1 MKALCS
7 LWLCLGGKGEGKA
20 VEQNDT
26 PSGKDKDVRL
36 VADGNVEV
44 KRSEGGK
51 QRVSAKSYLE
61 DRDTAAW
68 RIAASEIVKSCEA
81 GAGKSLVVTEK
92 TILQERQSF
101 LAGDLHNERTLRA
114 ILQKAKVRL
123 SEQTQAF
130 ALEPQANGSFADSG
144 RSCVASDPELV
155 RLNVQLLETCSVPR
169 PDARALLRLEHL
181 LGEVRCWLA
190 ARPCPAAATL
200 LLYTVGEGLVHAE
213 HAIRSV
219 GLVRYWQPDNTS
231 VFLAL
236 LQLYSDLL
244 IQAARA
250 AQLQRQ
256 QQDKEQQRLD
266 QGDQK
271 SLPPPP
277 QQQLQQRREKGEHQN
292 QNQNQQPSSGS
303 DVVVL
308 AADKEQL
315 LLQQQRQN
323 QRGRLVTEKLLPQLS
338 EMSLEYS
345 EQVPSQPQRN
355 LPTDQQQV
363 PLTFAAAAL
372 LLRPDWL
379 DMLAEVLELLH
390 FSEEY
395 RLAAARAGKEPQE
408 ALAKALQLWCFLTQL
423 VKFAAA
429 HAHSVQRMEPC
440 LQRLNALLAPPSGT
454 VPRLLDLPLAEDT
467 LVAQLHALWLL
478 QVLYDMPDAKLL
490 YSAPLAEYYIALHH
504 NAMVQ
509 SYEASAADPKS
520 AAAELC
526 RIHATLLRSMARH
539 PGATVRSA
547 FARIRTVEWILQELS
562 LESQLLPAAQQ
573 DGVADDPD
581 TDSDSTNDSDITVSD
596 DDEDDDRNDEGDSD
610 KLGNAE
616 REAQPRSAKMRP
628 LSPVVSTGD
637 SNTAAEAE
645 VEVETTR
652 ENGATGPGVDSRKAS
667 KGFSFTY
674 DLNEDV
680 ERLIALEDEL
690 GREMELDGFDYDEE
704 GKQLKARSD
713 ARLAEARAAEAALA
727 AAAVE
732 QPTTPAGSG
741 MQQQQ
746 PTSAGAGDLQ
756 PNGSFASASRRSG
769 GIPRLALSSLRTAS
783 ISSMAAYSPVGKRSS
798 RQGPRTSHTGNG
810 TLFVREE
817 EEEGQEPSS
826 DDARTPSPN
835 AAAAAE
841 RVAVWSSSLMDA
853 YAAASAGDDSK
864 LPYPPPR
871 SRSRGRSSF
880 GAVGPPDYQTPSCVD
895 SEQSQQQKPSRPTSG
910 EDRAAI
916 TTSATP
922 GTPLAP
928 ADEPTVARPREIT
941 NGCPV
946 HAGPQGELH
955 LLVQSSGTVRATQP
969 SGTPAGHG
977 RPPLPTKPAL
987 PPLKMGSMESAAATV
1002 AAAPPST
1009 VTPSS
1014 PSVSAR
1020 APQPSSSRA
1029 MMMLSASNRVNMVA
1043 SSPTATQQQQQQG
1056 QLGPSPWAHTATA
1069 PMSSSPARELTRQCH
1084 AGNDGSTPAV
1094 SQQQP
1099 QPGSMSVVGPSQS
1112 RPPQPLIPA
1121 LNLKSLRRRDGG
1133 TIAPPT
1139 DTGRTV
1145 PLSSMLRFTNGGSL
1159 SNCSGRDSANTL
1171 LRSGG
1176 TATTP
1181 ASSSATYHHSHAA
1194 SNLGVTSGM
1203 LHRITETEQRPPEVT
1218 YQEIACQRLLYQ
1230 DRATHILMLKV
1241 LIDLLVAPWGAL
1253 DPAYVPQYPA
1263 HCGAPH
1269 AEFILLWHL
1278 NAPRNAS
1285 VVHDLCRG
1293 AQRRAQQAATS
1304 AARRTAGVVTAT
1316 VPIPQP
1322 CDGSPQGSTHQ
1333 QHPTDSARDYSPSSS
1348 IASFQ
1353 PKIHQQPTVQ
1363 APAPRTAAGASS
1375 PGAGAAV
1382 VVAAPTRAGAVTRA
1396 LQLLSRPLF
1405 DTSRYT
1411 NLQFVARGAFGDI
1424 YRARMEPPRTQAWP
1438 SPTSL
1443 VEPSAPPQAG
1453 AAPQP
1458 PQPQPMQVVIKTI
1471 TLPGSSHDSCV
1482 LADVFGEVSVM
1493 ERFKGHECICQLLDY
1508 GMRDD
1513 AYWIVMR
1520 RYRCSLAE
1528 WRGRQKPLSD
1538 LRSAMGGAAAV
1549 AAAARMYLSALIQV
1563 VDALRLLAS
1572 HHVVHFD
1579 LKCSNVLIEP
1589 LPGVRDG
1596 ELWAP
1601 VGSVSVGIATA
1612 YDDSNNDNAHLA
1624 PFRCVLADFGEA
1636 RAYRCAEEAFT
1647 ARNRGTEVFKS
1658 PEMLMLNAASRT
1670 SMKPTSAATPPL
1682 PTPLRTD
1689 AMAAAA
1695 SDFTAPSTAA
1705 KGYGAT
1711 IARPR
1716 TADAQRQ
1723 GLAGAGLAS
1732 DIWSLG
1738 CLAYELLSGTV
1749 LFGGDYASV
1758 THRVAFGSGEQL
1770 TLTDAERARLGN
1782 QPELVGLVEWI
1793 LARNPAMRPS
1803 LDQIR
1808 ERIELIRSALR
1819 TAQGSDAA
1827 SQ

>member
-1 MKALCS
+1 MKSLCS
-7 LWLCLGGKGEGKA
+7 LWLCLGSKA
-20 VEQNDT
+20 EVKVVEQEDT
-26 PSGKDKDVRL
+26 PSGKNKEIGF

-44 KRSEGGK
+44 KRSDGGK
-51 QRVSAKSYLE
+51 QRVSANNYLE

-68 RIAASEIVKSCEA
+68 RVAASEIVKNCEA
-81 GAGKSLVVTEK
+81 GAGKPFLVTEK
-92 TILQERQSF
+92 PALQERQSF

-130 ALEPQANGSFADSG
+130 APEPQINGPLADSG
-144 RSCVASDPELV
+144 RAGFASDPELV
-155 RLNVQLLETCSVPR
+155 RLNAQLLETCSVPR
-169 PDARALLRLEHL
+169 PDARALLRLENL

-190 ARPCPAAATL
+190 ARPCPAAATVV
-200 LLYTVGEGLVHAE
+200 LYTVGDGLVHAE

-219 GLVRYWQPDNTS
+219 GLVRYWQPNNTS

-256 QQDKEQQRLD
+256 QQKNKEQQRMD
-266 QGDQK
+266 QAGQK
-271 SLPPPP
+271 PP
-277 QQQLQQRREKGEHQN
+277 QSQQQQQEQQQQQTREKGEEQ
-292 QNQNQQPSSGS
+292 QQQQQSQQPSSDS

-308 AADKEQL
+308 AADKEQQ
-315 LLQQQRQN
+315 LQQKHQN
-323 QRGRLVTEKLLPQLS
+323 HRNRLLTEKLLPQLS

-345 EQVPSQPQRN
+345 EQGPSCPQRN
-355 LPTDQQQV
+355 LPSGHQQV

-490 YSAPLAEYYIALHH
+490 YSSPLAEYYVALHH

-539 PGATVRSA
+539 PGAAVRST
-547 FARIRTVEWILQELS
+547 FARMKTVEWILQELS
-562 LESQLLPAAQQ
+562 LESQLLAAAQQ
-573 DGVADDPD
+573 GGVADDQD
-581 TDSDSTNDSDITVSD
+581 TSSDSANDSDVTESD
-596 DDEDDDRNDEGDSD
+596 DDEDEDGNEEGDGDEVAEAVGEVQSRSD
-610 KLGNAE
+610 KL
-616 REAQPRSAKMRP
+616 RP
-628 LSPVVSTGD
+628 LSPAVSVGG
-637 SNTAAEAE
+637 STAAEEAE
-645 VEVETTR
+645 KGR
-652 ENGATGPGVDSRKAS
+652 EEGATGPGADSRKAS

-690 GREMELDGFDYDEE
+690 GQEMELDGFEYDEE

-713 ARLAEARAAEAALA
+713 ARLAEAQA
-727 AAAVE
+727 AAATVAAASME
-732 QPTTPAGSG
+732 QPTLSTPAG
-741 MQQQQ
+741 
-746 PTSAGAGDLQ
+746 AG
-756 PNGSFASASRRSG
+756 NSHSYGSFGSTSRRSG

-783 ISSMAAYSPVGKRSS
+783 ISSMAAHSPMGKRSS
-798 RQGPRTSHTGNG
+798 GHGPRTSHTGNSP
-810 TLFVREE
+810 LFVREE
-817 EEEGQEPSS
+817 GDEGEEPLS

-835 AAAAAE
+835 AATAAE

-871 SRSRGRSSF
+871 SRSTGSGSF
-880 GAVGPPDYQTPSCVD
+880 GVVGPAGLQTPSGVG
-895 SEQSQQQKPSRPTSG
+895 SEQFQHQKPPRAMSG

-922 GTPLAP
+922 DTPVAA

-941 NGCPV
+941 NGSPI

-969 SGTPAGHG
+969 SSTPAGHG

-987 PPLKMGSMESAAATV
+987 PPLKMGSMDSGTAAA

-1009 VTPSS
+1009 VTPPS

-1020 APQPSSSRA
+1020 APQAGSSRA
-1029 MMMLSASNRVNMVA
+1029 MMVLSASNRMNMVA
-1043 SSPTATQQQQQQG
+1043 SSPTGTQQQQQQA
-1056 QLGPSPWAHTATA
+1056 QPVPSPWAHTTTA
-1069 PMSSSPARELTRQCH
+1069 PMSSSPVRELTRQCH
-1084 AGNDGSTPAV
+1084 AGNDGSAPAV

-1099 QPGSMSVVGPSQS
+1099 QPASVSTVGSSPG

-1133 TIAPPT
+1133 AIAPPT

-1145 PLSSMLRFTNGGSL
+1145 PLSSMLRFTNGGSV

-1181 ASSSATYHHSHAA
+1181 ASSNATYHHSHAA
-1194 SNLGVTSGM
+1194 SNLGVTSGI
-1203 LHRITETEQRPPEVT
+1203 LHCITETEQRPPEVA

-1230 DRATHILMLKV
+1230 DRATHILLLKV

-1253 DPAYVPQYPA
+1253 DPVYVPQYPA

-1269 AEFILLWHL
+1269 TEFILLWHL
-1278 NAPRNAS
+1278 NAPRNAG

-1304 AARRTAGVVTAT
+1304 AARRAAEVAMAT
-1316 VPIPQP
+1316 GQPVPQP
-1322 CDGSPQGSTHQ
+1322 HGGSPQGLTHHQ
-1333 QHPTDSARDYSPSSS
+1333 QPTDSARDYSPSSS

-1353 PKIHQQPTVQ
+1353 PKLQQQPMVQ
-1363 APAPRTAAGASS
+1363 APAARTAGGASS
-1375 PGAGAAV
+1375 PGAGAAAI
-1382 VVAAPTRAGAVTRA
+1382 VAAPTRAGAVTRA

-1405 DTSRYT
+1405 DPSRYT
-1411 NLQFVARGAFGDI
+1411 NLQFVARGTFGDI

-1438 SPTSL
+1438 SPTSPS
-1443 VEPSAPPQAG
+1443 EPSTSPPPG
-1453 AAPQP
+1453 ELL
-1458 PQPQPMQVVIKTI
+1458 QPQMLPMQVVIKTI
-1471 TLPGSSHDSCV
+1471 PLPSSPHDSCV

-1493 ERFKGHECICQLLDY
+1493 ERFVGNECICQLLDY

-1513 AYWIVMR
+1513 AYWLVMR

-1528 WRGRQKPLSD
+1528 WRGRQKPLDD
-1538 LRSAMGGAAAV
+1538 LMAATGGAAAV
-1549 AAAARMYLSALIQV
+1549 AAATHMYLSALIQV

-1596 ELWAP
+1596 ELWAS
-1601 VGSVSVGIATA
+1601 VGSGSGGTATA
-1612 YDDSNNDNAHLA
+1612 NGNNNNDNGHRV

-1670 SMKPTSAATPPL
+1670 SMKPTYAAVSPL
-1682 PTPLRTD
+1682 PMPPRTET
-1689 AMAAAA
+1689 
-1695 SDFTAPSTAA
+1695 TATTAPDSPPRGGSNPPSTA
-1705 KGYGAT
+1705 GTCAT
-1711 IARPR
+1711 IPR
-1716 TADAQRQ
+1716 SRNADAQRQ

-1770 TLTDAERARLGN
+1770 TLTDSERVRLAN
-1782 QPELVGLVEWI
+1782 LPELVGLVEWI
-1793 LARNPAMRPS
+1793 LARDPAMRPS

-1808 ERIELIRSALR
+1808 ERIELIQSALG
-1819 TAQGSDAA
+1819 TA
-1827 SQ
+1827 

>member
-20 VEQNDT
+20 VELNVT

-44 KRSEGGK
+44 KRSDGGK

-68 RIAASEIVKSCEA
+68 RVAASEIVKNCEA
-81 GAGKSLVVTEK
+81 GAGKSPVVTEK
-92 TILQERQSF
+92 TTLQERQSF

-130 ALEPQANGSFADSG
+130 ALEPQANGPFADSG
-144 RSCVASDPELV
+144 RAGAASDPDLV
-155 RLNVQLLETCSVPR
+155 RLNAQLLETCSVPR
-169 PDARALLRLEHL
+169 PDSRALLRLEHL

-200 LLYTVGEGLVHAE
+200 VLYTVGEGLVHAE

-219 GLVRYWQPDNTS
+219 GLVRYWQPENTS

-266 QGDQK
+266 KEDQK
-271 SLPPPP
+271 PLPS
-277 QQQLQQRREKGEHQN
+277 QQQQHQLQQQPREKGEQQN

-308 AADKEQL
+308 AADKEHL
-315 LLQQQRQN
+315 LLHHQRQN
-323 QRGRLVTEKLLPQLS
+323 QRDRLVTEKLLPQLS

-345 EQVPSQPQRN
+345 EQGPSQPHRN
-355 LPTDQQQV
+355 LPTDHQQV

-395 RLAAARAGKEPQE
+395 RLAVARAGKEPQE

-440 LQRLNALLAPPSGT
+440 LQRLNALLAPPSGA

-581 TDSDSTNDSDITVSD
+581 TDSDSANDSDITVSD
-596 DDEDDDRNDEGDSD
+596 DDEGEDRNDAGYSD
-610 KLGNAE
+610 KLANAV
-616 REAQPRSAKMRP
+616 RETQPRSAKMRP
-628 LSPVVSTGD
+628 LSPVVSTMD

-645 VEVETTR
+645 VEVEAR
-652 ENGATGPGVDSRKAS
+652 MEDGATGPGVDSQKAS

-690 GREMELDGFDYDEE
+690 GREMELDGFEYDEE

-713 ARLAEARAAEAALA
+713 ARLAEARAAEAAVA

-732 QPTTPAGSG
+732 QPTTPAGQR

-756 PNGSFASASRRSG
+756 SYGSLASTSRRSG

-798 RQGPRTSHTGNG
+798 RQGARTSHTGNG
-810 TLFVREE
+810 TLFVRE

-835 AAAAAE
+835 AATAAE

-864 LPYPPPR
+864 LPHPPPR
-871 SRSRGRSSF
+871 SRSRGRGSF
-880 GAVGPPDYQTPSCVD
+880 GVVGPPDYQTPSCVD
-895 SEQSQQQKPSRPTSG
+895 SEQSQQQRPPRTTSG
-910 EDRAAI
+910 EDRAAV
-916 TTSATP
+916 TTSAMT

-941 NGCPV
+941 NGSPV
-946 HAGPQGELH
+946 HAGRQGELH
-955 LLVQSSGTVRATQP
+955 LLVQSSGTVRVTQP

-977 RPPLPTKPAL
+977 RPPLPAKPAL
-987 PPLKMGSMESAAATV
+987 PPLKMGSMESAAATA

-1009 VTPSS
+1009 VIPSS

-1029 MMMLSASNRVNMVA
+1029 MMVLSASNRVNMLA

-1069 PMSSSPARELTRQCH
+1069 PMSSSPVCELTRQCH
-1084 AGNDGSTPAV
+1084 AGNDSSAPAV
-1094 SQQQP
+1094 SQQQS
-1099 QPGSMSVVGPSQS
+1099 QPASMGV
-1112 RPPQPLIPA
+1112 LIPT
-1121 LNLKSLRRRDGG
+1121 LNLKSLRRRDT
-1133 TIAPPT
+1133 TITPPT

-1194 SNLGVTSGM
+1194 SNLGMTSGM
-1203 LHRITETEQRPPEVT
+1203 LHRITETEQRPPEVA

-1241 LIDLLVAPWGAL
+1241 LIDLLVAPWGTL

-1285 VVHDLCRG
+1285 VVHDLCRS

-1304 AARRTAGVVTAT
+1304 AVRRTAGVVTTTA
-1316 VPIPQP
+1316 PRAPQP
-1322 CDGSPQGSTHQ
+1322 RNGSPQGSTHQ
-1333 QHPTDSARDYSPSSS
+1333 QQPTDSARDYSPSSS
-1348 IASFQ
+1348 IVSFQ
-1353 PKIHQQPTVQ
+1353 PKIQQQPTVQ

-1375 PGAGAAV
+1375 PGAGAAA

-1411 NLQFVARGAFGDI
+1411 NLQFVARGTFGDI

-1443 VEPSAPPQAG
+1443 GEPSASPQAG

-1471 TLPGSSHDSCV
+1471 TLPSSPHDSCV

-1538 LRSAMGGAAAV
+1538 LRAATGGAAAV
-1549 AAAARMYLSALIQV
+1549 AAAARLYLSALTQV

-1601 VGSVSVGIATA
+1601 VGSDSVGTATA
-1612 YDDSNNDNAHLA
+1612 NDDNNDDNAHRA

-1670 SMKPTSAATPPL
+1670 SMKPASATTPPL
-1682 PTPLRTD
+1682 PTPLWTD
-1689 AMAAAA
+1689 AAVAAA
-1695 SDFTAPSTAA
+1695 SDSPFPGESTSPSAA
-1705 KGYGAT
+1705 ARGCGAT

-1770 TLTDAERARLGN
+1770 TLTDSERARLGN
-1782 QPELVGLVEWI
+1782 LPELVGLVEWI

-1803 LDQIR
+1803 LDQIG
-1808 ERIELIRSALR
+1808 ERIELIRSALG
-1819 TAQGSDAA
+1819 TAQVLDAA